1 MILPTGPMKTQ
12 GAMKRTTP
20 GVHRLEQEQ
29 NFIGPRFVSSFAMA
43 RGRSR
48 SPRRSRWDK
57 VFCVDVECVAIGRS
71 HDISAR
77 SPCSVALVN
86 GQEEVLLKEIIK
98 PEKPII
104 SCLTPLTGVTK
115 ADLDKGI
122 SLNEAVAKLKRL
134 LPADAVLVGQSCASD
149 IEWMMLEKGVDFA
162 EVVDLGEIFKGYNAR
177 YGNYSV
183 HSLQH
188 EARVLLGKTARGA
201 HDPAWDAQVSVALY
215 KTLSSNFD
223 GSFCHTLLFLGKQ
236 SWQQRRSSHPCS
248 SS

>member
-1 MILPTGPMKTQ
+1 
-12 GAMKRTTP
+12 
-20 GVHRLEQEQ
+20 
-29 NFIGPRFVSSFAMA
+29 MA

-215 KTLSSNFD
+215 KKAKLATAQELTSMQQQLISTKPLPSVAKSHNYNID
-223 GSFCHTLLFLGKQ
+223 GVCMAKFMPKFCT
-236 SWQQRRSSHPCS
+236 C
-248 SS
+248 